1 MVHTHISTHGARHLT
16 SVEAIAE
23 VRSGRVISDGAA
35 ATIASWSQSPGSVG
49 SVLAALTSGLPVNY
63 SDLLEDI
70 RASRAAEDDRC
81 PLDDA
86 DKAAFNALAM
96 WAMHKAYA

>member
-1 MVHTHISTHGARHLT
+1 
-16 SVEAIAE
+16 
-23 VRSGRVISDGAA
+23 
-35 ATIASWSQSPGSVG
+35 
-49 SVLAALTSGLPVNY
+49 VLAALTSGLPVNY